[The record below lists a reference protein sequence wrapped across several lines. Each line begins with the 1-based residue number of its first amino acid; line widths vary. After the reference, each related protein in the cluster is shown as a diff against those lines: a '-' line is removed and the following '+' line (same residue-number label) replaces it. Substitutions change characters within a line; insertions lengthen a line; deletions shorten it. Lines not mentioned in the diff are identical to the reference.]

1 MKILI
6 VSQYFLPENFKGNDI
21 AFELQKRGYDVTV
34 LTGIPNYPK
43 GDFFEGYNY
52 FKKRRENINGVK
64 VIRTFLIPRGKST
77 ATFLFLNYFSWAFF
91 ASLYAVYLAIF
102 KKFDRIIVQQLSP
115 VTIGIPAMIYKK
127 LRKTPVYFWVL
138 DLWPESLTAA
148 GGINNKIVLWVFTKI
163 VQFLYRNSDK
173 ILISSKGFRE
183 SILEKGDFSEKII
196 YFPNWA
202 DLALTGNFEK
212 IDLTKSNGKFTLMFA
227 GNIGTAQDLDTVL
240 KAFKLLKEKN
250 YFYIQLLILGD
261 GRERGRLEK
270 WVKKQEL
277 NDMIQFWG
285 KKPVKTMSQYFA
297 HADCM
302 LVSLKDEPIFN
313 LTLPAKIQAYM
324 SQKKPIIAMM
334 NGEGYNTI
342 LEAKCGLS
350 VKAEDEQALSSAI
363 IEMSILSSET
373 RTSLGQ
379 NGFEYYEENFR
390 FYQCMDNLEKI
401 IKK

>member
-1 MKILI
+1 MKVLI
-6 VSQYFLPENFKGNDI
+6 VTQYFLPENFKGNDI

-64 VIRTFLIPRGKST
+64 VIRTFLIPRGKNT

-91 ASLYAVYLAIF
+91 ASLYVVYLSIF

-115 VTIGIPAMIYKK
+115 VTMGLPAIIYKK

-148 GGINNKIVLWVFTKI
+148 GGINNKKILWAFTKI

-183 SILEKGDFSEKII
+183 SIIKKGDFAEKIT

-202 DLALTGNFEK
+202 DLALTENTEK
-212 IDLTKSNGKFTLMFA
+212 TQTPKLNKKFKIMFA

-240 KAFKLLKEKN
+240 EAFKLLKEQN
-250 YFYIQLLILGD
+250 ISTIQLLILGD
-261 GRERGRLEK
+261 GREKSRLES
-270 WVKKQEL
+270 WVKEQKL
-277 NDMIQFWG
+277 NDIIQFLG
-285 KKPVKTMSQYFA
+285 KKPIETMPQYFA
-297 HADCM
+297 EADCM

-324 SQKKPIIAMM
+324 SQRKPIIAVM
-334 NGEGYNTI
+334 NGEGYDTI
-342 LEAKCGLS
+342 LEADCGFS
-350 VKAEDEQALSSAI
+350 VKAGDAQALASAI
-363 IEMSILSSET
+363 INISALNPEI
-373 RTSLGQ
+373 RNKLGE
-379 NGFEYYEENFR
+379 NGYQYYSDHFR
-390 FYQCMDNLEKI
+390 FEQCINNLEKI
-401 IKK
+401 IE